1 MESILKEMELLYW
14 LEDRPRID
22 RDTRPGRLKAFSV
35 SSDSFYLFFFSE
47 FLSIFFFLA
56 VLLRSVYKIGAN

>member
-35 SSDSFYLFFFSE
+35 SSDSE
-47 FLSIFFFLA
+47 FLSMFFFLA